1 MICNFKIRPQWYQT
15 IWPVNLFNQRHI
27 DIYSRIGIE
36 IPNAWTFLPSVFA
49 GTFRE
54 SNTYTR
60 CSHRAGQLDFRYA
73 FAIIYTRYMYTVL
86 FYILRYGIY
95 KRVPKSLRFP
105 SLRVSLTLRP
115 PERYRSF
122 LAFLSSRS
130 AYVSPISPEES
141 RWNTGERPCISS
153 RKLAASARR
162 IMAKDSDLR
171 IHTNCWNQI
180 IDNLRNYRYSRNSR
194 KKI

>member
-1 MICNFKIRPQWYQT
+1 
-15 IWPVNLFNQRHI
+15 
-27 DIYSRIGIE
+27 
-36 IPNAWTFLPSVFA
+36 
-49 GTFRE
+49 
-54 SNTYTR
+54 
-60 CSHRAGQLDFRYA
+60 
-73 FAIIYTRYMYTVL
+73 MYTVPL
-86 FYILRYGIY
+86 YVPRYGIY

-122 LAFLSSRS
+122 LAFPSSRS
-130 AYVSPISPEES
+130 AYVSPISPEEP

-162 IMAKDSDLR
+162 ITVKDSDLR

-180 IDNLRNYRYSRNSR
+180 IDNLRNYRHSRNSHT
-194 KKI
+194 